1 MNDYL
6 FMQPHLIERIKSAV
20 SGLAQVDSLFTLG
33 DLSKQS
39 KASPACWI
47 IYCGDTPND
56 DKQSKNQVIQYWA
69 AVLATKYP
77 EQKQT
82 GELLGQ
88 IIAALSDWSP
98 KNESGVSPIIRAK
111 EPQPVSFEN
120 DFLCFP
126 LLFEAR
132 FIWPRKKTWQPQP

>member
-6 FMQPHLIERIKSAV
+6 FMQPLLIERIKSTV

-33 DLSKQS
+33 DLSKQN
-39 KASPACWI
+39 KASPACWV

-56 DKQSKNQVIQYWA
+56 DQQGQSKVIQYWA
-69 AVLATKYP
+69 AVLATRYP
-77 EQKQT
+77 QQKET

-88 IIAALSDWSP
+88 IIAALSDWQP
-98 KNESGVSPIIRAK
+98 KESGVSPIIRAK
-111 EPQPVSFEN
+111 DPQPVSFEH

-132 FIWPRKKTWQPQP
+132 FIWPRKTLWQPKP